1 MPAKK
6 TTKKTAK
13 KAVKKTAKK
22 TTRKKGKK
30 SAKKKVEM
38 QYHVH
43 LKPGDVGRYV
53 LLPGDP
59 GRVPLIASFFDNAKE
74 VAFNRE
80 YRTWTG
86 TVAGIK
92 VSCCSTGIGCP
103 STAIAVEELIKCGA
117 DTFIRIGTC
126 GALQPEVKLGDL
138 CITTGAVREEGTT
151 QQYVPLSYPAVAD
164 LDVTLA
170 LREAARKLKIPA
182 HTGIGHCKD
191 AFFIEDKDI
200 PIREEIEAKWN
211 AWYKSNV
218 ISTSMESAALFVV
231 STIRR
236 VRAAEVL
243 ATIGLTYEDAPIIA
257 KVGVEE
263 AIRTAVEAIKIL
275 DRQDRA

>member
-6 TTKKTAK
+6 KAAPAKAAKKPAKRPAAK
-13 KAVKKTAKK
+13 KAPAP
-22 TTRKKGKK
+22 
-30 SAKKKVEM
+30 AEEPM

-43 LKPGDVGRYV
+43 LRPSDIGRYV
-53 LLPGDP
+53 ILPGDP
-59 GRVPLIASFFDNAKE
+59 GRVPKIAAYFDDAHE

-80 YRTWTG
+80 YRTFTG
-86 TVAGIK
+86 TIDGIK
-92 VSCCSTGIGCP
+92 VSCTSTGIGCP

-117 DTFIRIGTC
+117 DTFIRVGTC
-126 GALQPEVKLGDL
+126 GALQPEVDVGDL

-151 QQYVPLSYPAVAD
+151 RQYVPLSYPAVAD

-170 LREAARKLKIPA
+170 LRQAAKNLGFVA

-200 PIREEIEAKWN
+200 PIREDIEAKWN

-231 STIRR
+231 SSIRR
-236 VRAAEVL
+236 AHAGEVL
-243 ATIGLTYEDAPIIA
+243 ATIGLTYKDAPIT
-257 KVGVEE
+257 KVVGVDE
-263 AIRTAVEAIKIL
+263 AIRTAIEAIKIL
-275 DRQDRA
+275 EQNRRGR

>member
-1 MPAKK
+1 MAKK
-6 TTKKTAK
+6 VKRAAK
-13 KAVKKTAKK
+13 KAA
-22 TTRKKGKK
+22 
-30 SAKKKVEM
+30 EM

-43 LKPGDVGRYV
+43 LKRGDVGRYV

-59 GRVPLIASFFDNAKE
+59 GRVPLIASYFDNAKE

-80 YRTWTG
+80 YRTFTG
-86 TVAGIK
+86 TVDGIK

-126 GALQPEVKLGDL
+126 GALQREVKLGDL
-138 CITTGAVREEGTT
+138 CITTGAVREEGTSR
-151 QQYVPLSYPAVAD
+151 QYVPLSYPAVAD

-170 LREAARKLKIPA
+170 LREAARKLKIRA

-200 PIREEIEAKWN
+200 PIREEIDAKWN

-236 VRAAEVL
+236 VRAGEVL
-243 ATIGLTYEDAPIIA
+243 ATIGLTYADAPIIA
-257 KVGVEE
+257 KVGIDE
-263 AIRTAVEAIKIL
+263 AIRTAMEAIKIL
-275 DRQDRA
+275 EAS